1 MGTKTK
7 AKVQEKQYDEEE
19 QKDRQKEV
27 DRREVLKQKGESAR
41 RDIQNLKVADK
52 TVPNSEKQLAA
63 CTICKIILSIPRVSK
78 HSLHKTNDTSTF
90 SGLISVFMPSQS
102 WVARRNGLRDYIP
115 GIYAISIRLDDQDDL
130 KDERP
135 FKRQKKGGNNQEY
148 WDSDDQYDY

>member
-63 CTICKIILSIPRVSK
+63 CTICKIILSIPQWKSRSK
-78 HSLHKTNDTSTF
+78 KEAHECPNKCVNFSYTSTF
-90 SGLISVFMPSQS
+90 SGMISIFMPSQS
-102 WVARRNGLRDYIP
+102 WVARRNGLRDCIP

-135 FKRQKKGGNNQEY
+135 YKKQKKRGN
-148 WDSDDQYDY
+148 